1 MPGRTSIVPKSL
13 VNVRRFTFG
22 DCREAVFAR
31 SRPPRSEN
39 VRKSSPKKQEEVS
52 PLLAEVLAVFGG
64 EVFTDDLAE
73 QKQRLRRPASPE
85 SRLSGERR
93 ARTQV
98 RRLAM
103 AHGLSTMWTLTFAE
117 EVTEWEQ
124 ARRLFDGFVR
134 RCKRKLGR
142 FHRLMVPEIQEGRAA
157 SSGAR
162 VWHFHVAVS
171 VHVRHEVLK
180 RLWGHGFVH
189 LAFTNK
195 SSSKSAQKVARYI
208 AKYAGKE
215 LGEGREG
222 GHRYFRARGMQ
233 VPFEEMYVEPGDLS
247 GFQEVLEDGGF
258 RVNGEPFAVERDGF
272 RLALWWSSERVR
284 RGRGRGPTGDAS
296 GGGGR
301 ASPLT

>member
-1 MPGRTSIVPKSL
+1 
-13 VNVRRFTFG
+13 
-22 DCREAVFAR
+22 
-31 SRPPRSEN
+31 
-39 VRKSSPKKQEEVS
+39 
-52 PLLAEVLAVFGG
+52 LLAEVLAVFGG
-64 EVFTDDLAE
+64 EVFPE
-73 QKQRLRRPASPE
+73 ERFRRPVSPE
-85 SRLSGERR
+85 SRLAGERR

-117 EVTEWEQ
+117 EVTDWEQ
-124 ARRLFDGFVR
+124 ARRLFAGFLR
-134 RCKRKLGR
+134 RFKRKSGR
-142 FHRLMVPEIQEGRAA
+142 FHWLMVPEIQEGRAA

-171 VHVRHEVLK
+171 VHVQYEVLK
-180 RLWGHGFVH
+180 RLWGHGIVH
-189 LAFTNK
+189 LSFTNK

-215 LGEGREG
+215 MGGEREG
-222 GHRYFRARGMQ
+222 GHRYFRARGLQ

-247 GFQEVLEDGGF
+247 GFQEVLEAGGF
-258 RVNGEPFAVERDGF
+258 RVNGEPFAVEKDGF

-284 RGRGRGPTGDAS
+284 RVRGRGPTGDAS